1 MDIKEVLK
9 AKSVAKEFIKR
20 ADEYAKVCAE
30 SAYKSDGHTFY
41 CSNPIQSGALRRQS
55 MELTRQLAKM
65 RKP

>member
-1 MDIKEVLK
+1 MNIKEVLK

-20 ADEYAKVCAE
+20 ADEYATVYNNSLLENEGRKYTCE
-30 SAYKSDGHTFY
+30 H
-41 CSNPIQSGALRRQS
+41 PIQSGALRRQS